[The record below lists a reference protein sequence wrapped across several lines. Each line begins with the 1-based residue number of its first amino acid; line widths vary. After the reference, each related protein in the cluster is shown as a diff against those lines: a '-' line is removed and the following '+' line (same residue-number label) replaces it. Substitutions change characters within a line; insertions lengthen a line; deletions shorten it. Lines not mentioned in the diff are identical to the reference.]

1 MYYRELAIVK
11 AARIPSRMLATTSFM
26 KILVFGTIKKT
37 QPLSFIAHRVRMNQ
51 IQDNPN
57 SQAMCGID
65 EFLELLRSPK
75 A

>member
-1 MYYRELAIVK
+1 MYYWELPIVK
-11 AARIPSRMLATTSFM
+11 AASIPSRMPATASSM

-37 QPLSFIAHRVRMNQ
+37 QPLSFIAHRVRMYQ
-51 IQDNPN
+51 IQDDPN

-65 EFLELLRSPK
+65 KFLELLRSPK